1 MTEEYAAARYE
12 DACALLPG
20 RLRAAAMSIGRR
32 QKAETEELRLR
43 IGRALYLTTPG
54 GAVALPQ
61 TRITRSDLE
70 QVLDRATEYSR
81 YTAAETL
88 RHGYLTAMG
97 GFRIGVCG
105 TALPAGAHNEGV
117 RDVSSLAIRI
127 PRVHEGTAE
136 PVLPEILEG
145 GRPLSTLVLSPP
157 GGGKT
162 TLLRDL
168 VRLLSQGTAQ
178 CPPQRV
184 ALVDERGELAAVH
197 RGRPQLEVGCHTDVM
212 DGCPKHLAVPMLLR
226 AMTPQVI
233 ALDEAALPEDVEAVC
248 AAANCGVALLAT
260 VHAASLRDLGS
271 RPVGRALLS
280 CGVFRRAVLI
290 EGAGAARRSR
300 VEALPEVLPTGRRE
314 LLTGDRP

>member
-1 MTEEYAAARYE
+1 MTEEYAASRYE

-20 RLRAAAMSIGRR
+20 RLRAAAMSISQRE
-32 QKAETEELRLR
+32 KARTEELRLR
-43 IGRALYLTTPG
+43 IGRALYLTTPAG
-54 GAVALPQ
+54 ETALPQ
-61 TRITRSDLE
+61 TRVIRSDLE

-81 YTAAETL
+81 YTAAGTMA
-88 RHGYLTAMG
+88 HGYLTAPG

-105 TALPAGAHNEGV
+105 TALPTGPGAGSNEGV

-127 PRVHEGTAE
+127 PRVFEGAAE
-136 PVLPEILEG
+136 PVLPELVED
-145 GRPLSTLVLSPP
+145 GRPAGTLILSPP

-168 VRLLSQGTAQ
+168 VRLLSQGSAV

-226 AMTPQVI
+226 AMTPGII
-233 ALDEAALPEDVEAVC
+233 ALDEVALGADVEAVY
-248 AAANCGVALLAT
+248 AAVGCGVTLLAT
-260 VHAASLRDLGS
+260 VHAASLRDLED
-271 RPVGRALLS
+271 RPIGRDLLS
-280 CGVFRRAVLI
+280 SGGFRRAVVI
-290 EGAGAARRSR
+290 EGRGKNRRSR
-300 VEALPEVLPTGRRE
+300 VERLP
-314 LLTGDRP
+314 

>member
-20 RLRAAAMSIGRR
+20 RLRAAAMSIERR

-43 IGRALYLTTPG
+43 IGRALYLTTPAG
-54 GAVALPQ
+54 EVALPQ
-61 TRITRSDLE
+61 TRIIRSDLE
-70 QVLDRATEYSR
+70 LVLDRATEYSR

-105 TALPAGAHNEGV
+105 TALPTGQASSGGECNQGV

-127 PRVHEGTAE
+127 PRVHEGVAE
-136 PVLPEILEG
+136 PLLPDLLEA
-145 GRPLSTLVLSPP
+145 GRPLSTLILSPP

-168 VRLLSQGTAQ
+168 VRLFSQGTPQ
-178 CPPQRV
+178 CPPRRV

-233 ALDEAALPEDVEAVC
+233 ALDEVALPADVEAVC

-260 VHAASLRDLGS
+260 VHAASVRELLG
-271 RPVGRALLS
+271 RPVGRALLE

-290 EGAGAARRSR
+290 EGAGAGRRSR
-300 VEALPEVLPTGRRE
+300 VEELP
-314 LLTGDRP
+314 

>member
-20 RLRAAAMSIGRR
+20 RLRAAAMTIERG
-32 QKAETEELRLR
+32 QKAAAEELRLR
-43 IGRALYLTTPG
+43 IGRPVYLSMPSG
-54 GAVALPQ
+54 ELALPQ
-61 TRITRSDLE
+61 TRVGRGDLE

-81 YTAAETL
+81 YAAAETM
-88 RHGYLTAMG
+88 RHGYLTAPG
-97 GFRIGVCG
+97 GFRIGLCG
-105 TALPAGAHNEGV
+105 TALPLEGQNEGV
-117 RDVSSLAIRI
+117 RDISSLAIRI
-127 PRVHEGTAE
+127 PRVQEGAAL
-136 PVLPEILEG
+136 PVLPELLED
-145 GRPLSTLVLSPP
+145 GRPLSALLLSPP

-168 VRLLSQGTAQ
+168 VRLLSQGSALAE
-178 CPPQRV
+178 PVRV

-212 DGCPKHLAVPMLLR
+212 DGCPKALAVPMLLR

-233 ALDEAALPEDVEAVC
+233 ALDEVALEADVAAVC

-260 VHAASLRDLGS
+260 VHAASLPELEG
-271 RPVGRALLS
+271 RPVGRALLR

-290 EGAGAARRSR
+290 SGRGSGRQVR
-300 VEALPEVLPTGRRE
+300 VDRLP
-314 LLTGDRP
+314 

>member
-1 MTEEYAAARYE
+1 MTEEYAASRYE
-12 DACALLPG
+12 EACALLPG
-20 RLRAAAMSIGRR
+20 RLRSAAMTIDRR

-43 IGRALYLTTPG
+43 IGRPLHLSQPQG
-54 GAVALPQ
+54 EVPLPQ
-61 TRITRSDLE
+61 TRVTRSDLE

-88 RHGYLTAMG
+88 RHGYLTAAG
-97 GFRIGVCG
+97 GFRVGVCG
-105 TALPAGAHNEGV
+105 TALPSDDQNEGV
-117 RDVSSLAIRI
+117 RDVSSLTIRI
-127 PRVHEGTAE
+127 PRVREGAAW
-136 PVLPEILEG
+136 PVLGELVEA

-168 VRLLSQGTAQ
+168 VRLLSQGSEL

-197 RGRPQLEVGCHTDVM
+197 RGRPQLEVGSHTDVM

-233 ALDEAALPEDVEAVC
+233 ALDEVALPADVEAV
-248 AAANCGVALLAT
+248 AAAAGCGVTLLAT
-260 VHAASLRDLGS
+260 VHAVSLRDLEE
-271 RPVGRALLS
+271 RPVGRALLE

-290 EGAGAARRSR
+290 EGAGTDRRSR
-300 VEALPEVLPTGRRE
+300 VER
-314 LLTGDRP
+314 LL